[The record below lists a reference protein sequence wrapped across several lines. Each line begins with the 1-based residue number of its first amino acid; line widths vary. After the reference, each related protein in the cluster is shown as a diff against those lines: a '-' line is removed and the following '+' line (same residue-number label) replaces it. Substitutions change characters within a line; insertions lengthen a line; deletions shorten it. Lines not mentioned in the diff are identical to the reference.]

1 MPAAAPRIDSRV
13 VAAVALLDDR
23 SLPIAE
29 VNRRV
34 GTIAF
39 RLGLTKPS
47 YEQVRVLVHALR
59 RRRRGATADIALLS
73 IRTAQRRRTL
83 FARLFRR
90 RGRLLEGNVTV
101 CYLAGARSRKSART
115 SLKPGAA

>member
-13 VAAVALLDDR
+13 VAALALLDDR
-23 SLPIAE
+23 SVPIAE

-34 GTIAF
+34 GTIAH

-59 RRRRGATADIALLS
+59 LRRGAATAEVVLIS
-73 IRTAQRRRTL
+73 VSTARRRRTL

-90 RGRLLEGNVTV
+90 RRRQPEGHVTV
-101 CYLAGARSRKSART
+101 CYLAAARSRKSART
-115 SLKPGAA
+115 MLKPGAA